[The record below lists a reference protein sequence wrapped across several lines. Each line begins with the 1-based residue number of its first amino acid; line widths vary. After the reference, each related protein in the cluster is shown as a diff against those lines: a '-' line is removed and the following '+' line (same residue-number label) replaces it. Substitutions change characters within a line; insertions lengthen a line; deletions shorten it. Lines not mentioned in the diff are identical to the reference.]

1 MNLFTNDTIC
11 GIICINRKS
20 HKLVTIILLWGIQVK
35 YTFEQISN
43 GINLFTYGG
52 IMLLITMIF
61 IFLYRI
67 ALLKFKRISV
77 LAIILSVF
85 SLILWLVMLL
95 SNMQKNMLYVMI
107 TLELTCLAVTTII
120 LAIITLISKKRNIDK

>member
-1 MNLFTNDTIC
+1 M
-11 GIICINRKS
+11 
-20 HKLVTIILLWGIQVK
+20 K

-77 LAIILSVF
+77 LAIFLSVF
-85 SLILWLVMLL
+85 SLILWLVMSL
-95 SNMQKNMLYVMI
+95 SNIQKNILFVMI

-120 LAIITLISKKRNIDK
+120 LAIITLISKKSPIDK

>member
-1 MNLFTNDTIC
+1 M
-11 GIICINRKS
+11 
-20 HKLVTIILLWGIQVK
+20 K

-52 IMLLITMIF
+52 IMFLLTMTF
-61 IFLYRI
+61 VFLYRI
-67 ALLKFKRISV
+67 ALLKFKRIGV

-95 SNMQKNMLYVMI
+95 SNIQKNMLYVMI
-107 TLELTCLAVTTII
+107 TLELTCLAVTTIF
-120 LAIITLISKKRNIDK
+120 LAIITLISKKSTIDK

>member
-1 MNLFTNDTIC
+1 MGD
-11 GIICINRKS
+11 
-20 HKLVTIILLWGIQVK
+20 QVK

-67 ALLKFKRISV
+67 ALLRFKRISV

-95 SNMQKNMLYVMI
+95 SNIQKNMLYVMI

-120 LAIITLISKKRNIDK
+120 LAIITLISKKSTIDK

>member
-1 MNLFTNDTIC
+1 M
-11 GIICINRKS
+11 
-20 HKLVTIILLWGIQVK
+20 K

-43 GINLFTYGG
+43 GIELIIYGG
-52 IMLLITMIF
+52 IMVLITMIF
-61 IFLYRI
+61 ILLYRI
-67 ALLKFKRISV
+67 TLLKFKRISV

-85 SLILWLVMLL
+85 SLVLWLVMLL
-95 SNMQKNMLYVMI
+95 SNIQKNMLYVMI

>member
-1 MNLFTNDTIC
+1 M
-11 GIICINRKS
+11 
-20 HKLVTIILLWGIQVK
+20 K

-52 IMLLITMIF
+52 IMFLLTMIF
-61 IFLYRI
+61 VFLYRI
-67 ALLKFKRISV
+67 ALLKFKRIGV

-95 SNMQKNMLYVMI
+95 SNIQKNMLYVMI

-120 LAIITLISKKRNIDK
+120 LAIITLISKKSTIDK

>member
-1 MNLFTNDTIC
+1 MWYNLY
-11 GIICINRKS
+11 KS
-20 HKLVTIILLWGIQVK
+20 QISYIILLWGIQVK

-52 IMLLITMIF
+52 IMFLLTMIF
-61 IFLYRI
+61 VFLYRI
-67 ALLKFKRISV
+67 ALLKFKRIGV

-95 SNMQKNMLYVMI
+95 SNIQKNMLYVMI

-120 LAIITLISKKRNIDK
+120 LAIITLISKKSTIDK

>member
-1 MNLFTNDTIC
+1 M
-11 GIICINRKS
+11 
-20 HKLVTIILLWGIQVK
+20 K

-95 SNMQKNMLYVMI
+95 SNIQKNILFVMI

-120 LAIITLISKKRNIDK
+120 LVIITLISKKSTIDK